1 MIEKVNTF
9 IELFFNKAQLDLR
22 FSQWVLYFI
31 VLFLFLNAGNAFCK
45 DTREDW
51 EKKSGPISLVNQA
64 PIQLLFL
71 QAIPDKA
78 ETLSKGQSSLCFNTA
93 ITNTLLSEKSGNY
106 EGVVNMEMIRTS
118 LELQYGILSGL
129 EIGMSLPFVYSYP
142 GVMDHAILDFEKFFF
157 CNTRTLR
164 EKEEPDKYE
173 YYVKRNNKSFI
184 SGKGKRC
191 SGMGDLVLRLKGKL
205 WDEGDILPCLS
216 TRLAFKFSTGDK
228 DRALG
233 SGKPDYG
240 FGLLLQKDI
249 KILTFY
255 LNADVI
261 FPGDAYKGENVP
273 ITEFYKVMLGAEYK
287 VSSRFSILA
296 QINYITRPFKDT
308 GLNILDR
315 RIYDL
320 LLGINYLTEGGIFI
334 QGGGIEDLNNSENAG
349 ADITFF
355 LNVGKNF

>member
-9 IELFFNKAQLDLR
+9 IELFFKKAQLDLR

-31 VLFLFLNAGNAFCK
+31 VLFLFLNAGNAFGK

-71 QAIPDKA
+71 QAVPAKA
-78 ETLSKGQSSLCFNTA
+78 ETLSKGQNSLSFNTA

-118 LELQYGILSGL
+118 FELQYGILSGL

-142 GVMDHAILDFEKFFF
+142 GVMDHAILDIEKFFDK
-157 CNTRTLR
+157 TRTIR
-164 EKEEPDKYE
+164 EKEEPDTYK
-173 YYVKRNNKSFI
+173 YYVKRNNKAFI

-216 TRLAFKFSTGDK
+216 TRLAFKFPTGDK

-233 SGKPDYG
+233 SGKMDYG

-273 ITEFYKVMLGAEYK
+273 ITEFYKVMLGAEYE
-287 VSSRFSILA
+287 VSSGFSILA
-296 QINYITRPFKDT
+296 QLNYMTRPFKDT
-308 GLNILDR
+308 GLKMLDR

-334 QGGGIEDLNNSENAG
+334 QGGGVEDFNDSENAG